1 MAHGFASGQPESPY
15 HRNYAATCLE
25 RHIYLAVQFLEI
37 GKPVVLALN
46 G

>member
-1 MAHGFASGQPESPY
+1 M
-15 HRNYAATCLE
+15 E